1 MEMIEFQEKI
11 KKALQEYGGSEM
23 TVRISKVRKNNGH
36 ILTGVSMYKP
46 GSNITPTLY
55 IDDYLKRYEEGIT
68 FGEIMKDIIYM
79 LENYAIDRELDISF
93 FTEWDRAKRR
103 IVYRLINA
111 EKNEELLK
119 EVPYIPFMDL
129 AIVFYYLMGDKSMG
143 NASIMIHKKHLAV
156 WEVEEKSLYDVAVKN
171 THKMLPYAI
180 QNISQLMRDVLFEN
194 IGKQMGEKGCTDK
207 ECVEE
212 ITDRMMEQLS
222 PIHQQVNMYVL
233 SNNSR
238 YYGAACILYKDLLRK
253 FAESHDADIYILP
266 SSVHEMIL
274 LPDRGGEDPVK
285 LAEMVR
291 DVNDTQLSPEEVLSD
306 SVYYY
311 DRKSGEIRMLQSE
324 QKAADAAV
332 TA

>member
-79 LENYAIDRELDISF
+79 LENYAIDREMDISF

>member
-79 LENYAIDRELDISF
+79 LENYAIDREMDISF

-253 FAESHDADIYILP
+253 FAESYDADIYILP

>member
-11 KKALQEYGGSEM
+11 KKALQEYGGSDM

-55 IDDYLKRYEEGIT
+55 IDDYLKRYEEGVT
-68 FGEIMKDIIYM
+68 FGEIMKDVIYM
-79 LENYAIDRELDISF
+79 LENYAIDREMDISF

-238 YYGAACILYKDLLRK
+238 YYGAACILYKDLLKK

-311 DRKSGEIRMLQSE
+311 DRKSGEIRMLQSK